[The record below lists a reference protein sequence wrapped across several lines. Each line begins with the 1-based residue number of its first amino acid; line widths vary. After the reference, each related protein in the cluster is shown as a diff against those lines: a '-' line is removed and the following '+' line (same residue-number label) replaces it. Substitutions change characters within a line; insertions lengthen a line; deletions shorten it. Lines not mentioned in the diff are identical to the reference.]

1 MVHLSV
7 KAVVVTSVG
16 NLQKLHQQQ
25 PQQCLEAP
33 LLRLIDATEK
43 SKHLVKQSLIDLL
56 GMDQQEEIQSR
67 LIGTASLD

>member
-16 NLQKLHQQQ
+16 NLQKLH
-25 PQQCLEAP
+25 QQCLEAP

-43 SKHLVKQSLIDLL
+43 SKHLVKQPLIDLL